1 MAAKSWDVDF
11 RHEAIVASVQVLKEL
26 DLEEPTEA
34 NVSYCLPLH
43 ERPVVGITPGKI
55 MIVALV
61 LGMALL
67 CAGAAIGWL
76 VAKNNPPFIY
86 VAAGCTLTGMACLFI
101 SSFDRSI
108 LRWIL
113 GARGT
118 ELAERSRAFPLIS
131 AEVSNTD
138 RSKMKMS
145 IDGDDYVLL
154 LADETERRV
163 VIEGV
168 SCRYQILAADV
179 EDIQPFEFMNLYGAE
194 VQYRITPTV
203 SLRLAI
209 AKVSLRATLL
219 QQAPLFYFLL
229 GNKIP
234 NPVLQKV
241 TAALC
246 DGMQPVS
253 QQTFG
258 S

>member
-11 RHEAIVASVQVLKEL
+11 RHEAIVASVQVLK
-26 DLEEPTEA
+26 DLGVDEPTEA

-43 ERPVVGITPGKI
+43 DRPVVGITPGKV
-55 MIVALV
+55 MMVALV

-67 CAGAAIGWL
+67 CAGAAIGGL
-76 VAKNNPPFIY
+76 LAKNDPRFIY
-86 VAAGCTLTGMACLFI
+86 VAVGCSLTGMACLFI
-101 SSFDRSI
+101 GSFDRSI
-108 LRWIL
+108 MRWIL
-113 GARGT
+113 GVRGT

-131 AEVSNTD
+131 AELSNTD

-168 SCRYQILAADV
+168 SCRYQIMAADV
-179 EDIQPFEFMNLYGAE
+179 EDIQPFEFINLYGAE
-194 VQYRITPTV
+194 VQYRITPAV

-209 AKVSLRATLL
+209 AKVSMRATLL
-219 QQAPLFYFLL
+219 QQAPLLYFIL
-229 GNKIP
+229 GSKIP

-241 TAALC
+241 TAALR
-246 DGMQPVS
+246 GSVQPVS
-253 QQTFG
+253 QPTFG